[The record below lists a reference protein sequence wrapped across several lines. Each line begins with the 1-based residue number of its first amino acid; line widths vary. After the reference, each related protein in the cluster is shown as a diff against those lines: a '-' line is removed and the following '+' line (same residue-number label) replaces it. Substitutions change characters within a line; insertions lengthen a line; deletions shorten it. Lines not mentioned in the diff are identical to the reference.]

1 MDGAIAPDR
10 DRAVLTALVVDDSTG
25 ARRRVATMLQ
35 LGGWQVHQAIGTEA
49 ALRVAAA
56 VDLDLVVTDIAMR
69 GGNGAA
75 LLHRLRNE
83 GCRARS
89 IVVAT
94 RPTELAR
101 AQATAAGAMA
111 CLAKPV
117 DPRLFL
123 DLMHGLSGRPHPAAP
138 VVGQETRTSAI
149 HVDAERLDRVQE
161 MYLSALPRHLSA
173 IAASAQEGDTAAVA
187 ATAWSLAGISAEA
200 GHAEVAWVS
209 QSIAAD
215 AGRGVLSHARLMQ
228 LVALSAMTDR
238 GRPAATGQAT
248 SR

>member
-1 MDGAIAPDR
+1 M
-10 DRAVLTALVVDDSTG
+10 LTALVVDDSTS
-25 ARRRVATMLQ
+25 ARRRVGTMLQ

-49 ALRVAAA
+49 ALRVADD

-75 LLHRLRNE
+75 LLYRLRNE

-94 RPTELAR
+94 KPTELVR

-123 DLMHGLSGRPHPAAP
+123 DLMHGLSGRPATPAPAVRQDAAP
-138 VVGQETRTSAI
+138 AI
-149 HVDAERLDRVQE
+149 HVAAERLDRVQE
-161 MYLSALPRHLSA
+161 MYVSALPHHLSA
-173 IAASAQEGDTAAVA
+173 IAASAQEGDAASVA
-187 ATAWSLAGISAEA
+187 ATAQVLAGASTEA
-200 GHAEVAWVS
+200 GHAEVAWICR
-209 QSIAAD
+209 SIAAD
-215 AGRGVLSHARLMQ
+215 AARGVLSHARLMQ
-228 LVALSAMTDR
+228 LVAVSAMTDR
-238 GRPAATGQAT
+238 SRSAVTGQAT

>member
-1 MDGAIAPDR
+1 
-10 DRAVLTALVVDDSTG
+10 VLTALVVDDSTA
-25 ARRRVATMLQ
+25 ARRRVGTMLQ

-94 RPTELAR
+94 RPTELVR

-123 DLMHGLSGRPHPAAP
+123 DLMHGLSGRPVTPARVVRQDAAP
-138 VVGQETRTSAI
+138 AI
-149 HVDAERLDRVQE
+149 HVDAERMDRVQE
-161 MYLSALPRHLSA
+161 MYVSALPHRLSA
-173 IAASAQEGDTAAVA
+173 IAASAQEGDAAAVA
-187 ATAWSLAGISAEA
+187 ATAWALAGISAEA

-228 LVALSAMTDR
+228 LVALSARTGQSR
-238 GRPAATGQAT
+238 TALTGQAT

>member
-1 MDGAIAPDR
+1 
-10 DRAVLTALVVDDSTG
+10 VLTALVVDDSTS
-25 ARRRVATMLQ
+25 ARRRVGTMLQ

-49 ALRVAAA
+49 ALRVADD

-94 RPTELAR
+94 RPTELVR

-123 DLMHGLSGRPHPAAP
+123 DLMHGLSGRPATPAPAVRQDAAP
-138 VVGQETRTSAI
+138 AI
-149 HVDAERLDRVQE
+149 HVAAERLDRVQE
-161 MYLSALPRHLSA
+161 MYVSALPHHLSA
-173 IAASAQEGDTAAVA
+173 IAASAQEGDAASVA
-187 ATAWSLAGISAEA
+187 ATAQVLAGVSTEA
-200 GHAEVAWVS
+200 GHAEVAWVCR
-209 QSIAAD
+209 SIAAD
-215 AGRGVLSHARLMQ
+215 AARGVLSHARLMQ
-228 LVALSAMTDR
+228 LVALSARTDR
-238 GRPAATGQAT
+238 GRPALTGQAT